1 MIDNPAAATDRE
13 LVVFRDSFGSS
24 LVPLLVEGYARVT
37 LIDIRYVNSAYLGN
51 FVDFHGQDVLFLY
64 STLLLNDSLA
74 LR

>member
-1 MIDNPAAATDRE
+1 MIENPAATTNRE
-13 LVVFRDSFGSS
+13 LIVFRDSFGSS
-24 LVPLLVEGYARVT
+24 LVPLLVEGYAKVT
-37 LIDIRYVNSAYLGN
+37 LIDIRYVTSAYLGN